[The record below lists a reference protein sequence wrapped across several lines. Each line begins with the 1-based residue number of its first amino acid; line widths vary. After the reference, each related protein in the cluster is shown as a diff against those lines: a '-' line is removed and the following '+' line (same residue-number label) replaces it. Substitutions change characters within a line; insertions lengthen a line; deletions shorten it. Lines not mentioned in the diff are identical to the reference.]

1 MKKTIIFLFIF
12 SFVSCLCFSAHANE
26 LLINS
31 GFELLEDEQPP
42 AGWYSFSTLNAS
54 EYIFCASETAYSGKY
69 SAQLTHLRTGAS
81 LIRQKVKCLPNAL
94 YRISAQV
101 RTESVLD
108 LGAGVSIGIQT
119 DALDFPDH
127 SCISDGIYGTGD
139 WQNITVYV
147 QTGKET
153 DTFYLCLLL
162 AHKNAP
168 NLGTVYFDDISI
180 TEIDSVP
187 EDGLLIEL
195 GPLPSHTK
203 PSSSVSFLYF
213 SIISL
218 CLLGIIIVSLLKHRS
233 KTASQSD
240 NQNGQENDSL

>member
-147 QTGKET
+147 LTAGRGKT
-153 DTFYLCLLL
+153 CRFLCLF
-162 AHKNAP
+162 AH
-168 NLGTVYFDDISI
+168 I
-180 TEIDSVP
+180 
-187 EDGLLIEL
+187 
-195 GPLPSHTK
+195 
-203 PSSSVSFLYF
+203 
-213 SIISL
+213 
-218 CLLGIIIVSLLKHRS
+218 
-233 KTASQSD
+233 Q
-240 NQNGQENDSL
+240 